1 MAEDEQTVERI
12 EDGDIAS
19 AERKRNETI
28 LNHIRN
34 QGTERELKKTA
45 IGYSGGISTI
55 LRISSIEWLN

>member
-1 MAEDEQTVERI
+1 LTSVGNNFDREQKEEISVAEDEQTVERI

-34 QGTERELKKTA
+34 QGTERELKKTV
-45 IGYSGGISTI
+45 
-55 LRISSIEWLN
+55 R